1 MCINEV
7 IYSTIISELDGHI
20 VKNTRNRPNA
30 SGCER
35 VVQWGKNKG
44 TKKFDRVGY
53 PCRSQNFGL
62 VKKRFNNNG
71 NPNISFDQ
79 PYQDGSNNTKYP
91 KVYEALKTLI
101 KEIDPTFQYDSITLN
116 QNFKCEPHYDKA
128 NTSPSLIVAFG
139 DYEGG
144 ELIVEGC
151 PIDINR
157 KPLIF
162 NGGSCLHATA
172 PFVGDRWSVVY
183 YKIL

>member
-7 IYSTIISELDGHI
+7 IYSNIISALEGHT
-20 VKNTRNRPNA
+20 VKTTRNRPNA
-30 SGCER
+30 SGLSHL
-35 VVQWGKNKG
+35 VQWGRNKG
-44 TKKFDRVGY
+44 TNTYDRVGN

-71 NPNISFDQ
+71 NPKVKYDQ
-79 PYQDGSNNTKYP
+79 PYQEGSNNTKYP
-91 KVYEALKTLI
+91 KVYEALKELI
-101 KEIDPTFQYDSITLN
+101 KQIDPTFDYDSITLN

-139 DYEGG
+139 DFEGG
-144 ELIVEGC
+144 ELEVEGC
-151 PIDINR
+151 PIDINK

-172 PFVGDRWSVVY
+172 DFTGDRWSVIY
-183 YKIL
+183 YKIT